1 MVINYVI
8 LLVILGLVIGAGVY
22 YAKKVNEDE
31 ETDIISENL
40 TEKYIIR
47 IISETI
53 AQTLKEDPK
62 EMNASR
68 QRYEA
73 MVKRRQDLRS
83 SLKEAAYG
91 NGDAK
96 VYLKS
101 IIQQI
106 IRTNRNI
113 QITTDN
119 IDSVIRFSS
128 PASLRPRDKFEIL
141 VYLFTKEYGDA
152 GLTRMIDQYNLAAP
166 KYRGDG
172 NIYYEIDDVDINR
185 VYADYMRGVRLDY
198 SDKIEIL
205 SQRFFEMYK
214 GFGVADLLFESTID
228 EIDCGVSG
236 LPSGSYDIKLM
247 EGDLKTASYSYE
259 SIWITY
265 HGVNIKMS
273 CLSFGSQEEL
283 IRVCQNVYK
292 FNAPYALSRRS
303 GYVVA
308 TMKNGSRV
316 VVARPPFA
324 DSWCCFIR
332 KFDSTPSIAPA
343 DLFKDPGAI
352 YVITVIKALII
363 GLMNIMITGDQGTGK
378 TTTLKSVLRF
388 VPEYLTLRI
397 EEKAFEMNLR
407 YVYTERNVV
416 TFQETESITMQDGLD
431 LQKKT
436 NGAVNVFGEIAS
448 RIATNEYLQTCRVAS
463 MMGIGT
469 HHAKTTP
476 DLIRSFAVDGETE
489 ETVSQTINFDVHM
502 KNEAGHRFC
511 QRITEI
517 VPIRDR
523 RYPSEKDNSLNPSE
537 ALTADTMEY
546 QKRMTD
552 RQVFESR
559 DIVRYENGRY
569 VLVNLPTEDSMHTIE
584 MNIPANRREEFRRE
598 WNEMLQNAGR
608 Y

>member
-1 MVINYVI
+1 MLVNYALLLAI
-8 LLVILGLVIGAGVY
+8 LAILIGAAIY
-22 YAKKVNEDE
+22 YARKVGEDE
-31 ETDIISENL
+31 EIDIISENL

-53 AQTLKEDPK
+53 AQNLKEDPK

-73 MVKRRQDLRS
+73 MVKRRQDLRT

-106 IRTNRNI
+106 IRTDKNI
-113 QITTDN
+113 KITAEN
-119 IDSVIRFSS
+119 VDSVIRFSN
-128 PASLRPRDKFEIL
+128 PGSLRPKDKFEIL
-141 VYLFTKEYGDA
+141 VYLYTKEYGDA
-152 GLTRMIDQYNLAAP
+152 GLTTMIDEYELAAP
-166 KYRGDG
+166 KYRPDG
-172 NIYYEIDDVDINR
+172 NIFYEISDEDINR
-185 VYADYMRGVRLDY
+185 VYADYMMGVRLDY
-198 SDKIEIL
+198 ADKIEIL
-205 SQRFFEMYK
+205 AQRFFEMYK
-214 GFGVADLLFESTID
+214 GFGVADLLFESTVD

-247 EGDLKTASYSYE
+247 EGNLKSASYSYE

-265 HGVNIKMS
+265 HGVNIRMS

-332 KFDSTPSIAPA
+332 KFDSTPSIAPQ
-343 DLFKDPGAI
+343 DLFKDPGAEC
-352 YVITVIKALII
+352 VIVIIKALIT

-436 NGAVNVFGEIAS
+436 NGCVNVFGEIAS

-469 HHAKTTP
+469 HHAKTAR
-476 DLIRSFAVDGETE
+476 DLVRSFAVDGETE
-489 ETVSQTINFDVHM
+489 ETVSQTINFDIHM

-523 RYPSEKDNSLNPSE
+523 RYPSEKDKSLSGDG
-537 ALTADTMEY
+537 ALAADTMEY

-552 RQVFESR
+552 RQVFEAR

-569 VLVNLPTEDSMHTIE
+569 VLVNLPTEDAMHTIE
-584 MNIPANRREEFRRE
+584 MNMPANRREEFKRE
-598 WNEMLQNAGR
+598 WEEMVRGFGK
-608 Y
+608 